1 MNEITI
7 ADLKKELIQRSA
19 GKVEQPA
26 EMLLVLLSHILGRDK
41 TWVLAHP
48 DQPIA
53 ENSQHAL
60 EAAWSRLSDGE
71 PLAYI
76 TGTQAFFG
84 LDFIVTPHVLIPRPE
99 TEILVETSIL
109 WLSEHPNAR
118 KAVDIGTGSGCIAVS
133 LAKTFDDLQI
143 LATDISPDALHVA
156 HQNALRHAVTRQI
169 RFLSSDLLAGINE
182 SFDLVCANLPYIPS
196 SKLPEVNSI
205 AFEPNLALDGGDTG
219 LHHISKLLEQ
229 LPSKLNTPGC
239 CLLEIEETLGQ
250 EVLTLAR
257 NNFPHSEV
265 SLKQDLAGK
274 DRLLVIL
281 RE

>member
-156 HQNALRHAVTRQI
+156 HQNALRHET
-169 RFLSSDLLAGINE
+169 
-182 SFDLVCANLPYIPS
+182 CLPGSMKASTWCVP
-196 SKLPEVNSI
+196 
-205 AFEPNLALDGGDTG
+205 TC
-219 LHHISKLLEQ
+219 HISHPASCPKSTA
-229 LPSKLNTPGC
+229 LPLSPIWHWMAAILVFITFQSYLNS
-239 CLLEIEETLGQ
+239 CLQ
-250 EVLTLAR
+250 
-257 NNFPHSEV
+257 S
-265 SLKQDLAGK
+265 
-274 DRLLVIL
+274 
-281 RE
+281 

>member
-7 ADLKKELIQRSA
+7 ADLKKELLKQSA

-26 EMLLVLLSHILGRDK
+26 EMLLILLSHILGRDK
-41 TWVLAHP
+41 TWVLAHL
-48 DQPIA
+48 DFVIA

-60 EAAWSRLSDGE
+60 EVAWSRLCEGE

-76 TGTQAFFG
+76 TGMQAFFG
-84 LDFIVTPHVLIPRPE
+84 LDFIITPHVLIPRPE
-99 TEILVETSIL
+99 TELLVETAIL

-133 LAKTFDDLQI
+133 LAKAFDDLQV
-143 LATDISPDALHVA
+143 LATDISPQALHVA
-156 HQNALRHAVTRQI
+156 HQNALRHGVEKQI
-169 RFLSSDLLAGINE
+169 RFSASDLLDGINE
-182 SFDLVCANLPYIPS
+182 TFDLVCANLPYIPS
-196 SKLPEVNSI
+196 RKLIEVNSI

-229 LPSKLNTPGC
+229 LPSKLNTPAC
-239 CLLEIEETLGQ
+239 CLLEIEETLGR

-257 NNFPHSEV
+257 NHFPHDQV
-265 SLKQDLAGK
+265 SFKQDLAGK
-274 DRLLVIL
+274 DRLLVIF

>member
-7 ADLKKELIQRSA
+7 ADLKKELIRRSA

-26 EMLLVLLSHILGRDK
+26 EMLLILLSHVLGRDK

-48 DQPIA
+48 DFVIA
-53 ENSQHAL
+53 EKSQHAL
-60 EAAWSRLSDGE
+60 EAAWSRLCEGE

-84 LDFIVTPHVLIPRPE
+84 LDFFVTPHVLIPRPE
-99 TEILVETSIL
+99 TELLVEAAIG
-109 WLSEHPNAR
+109 WLNGHPNAR

-133 LAKTFDDLQI
+133 LAKTFADLQI
-143 LATDISPDALHVA
+143 LATDISPEALHVA
-156 HQNALRHAVTRQI
+156 NQNALHHTVDKQI
-169 RFLSSDLLAGINE
+169 RFLVSDLLDEVNE
-182 SFDLVCANLPYIPS
+182 TFDLVCANLPYIPS
-196 SKLPEVNSI
+196 SKLSEVNSI

-229 LPSKLNTPGC
+229 LPSKLNTPAC

-257 NNFPHSEV
+257 YNFPHNEV

-274 DRLLVIL
+274 DRLLLIL